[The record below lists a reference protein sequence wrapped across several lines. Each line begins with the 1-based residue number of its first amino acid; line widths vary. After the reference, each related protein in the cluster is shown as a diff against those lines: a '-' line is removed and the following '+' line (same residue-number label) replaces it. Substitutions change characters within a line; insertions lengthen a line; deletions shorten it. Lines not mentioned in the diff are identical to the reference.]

1 MSKVNGN
8 STAYKKTQATSWG
21 NSAQHYA
28 SDVHEGSG
36 IMMPLIGAYV
46 ETAKEEVNGSPQI
59 LDVASGSGEPGIQL
73 AKLFPDGSVTM
84 TDLAEGMITQAQRRA
99 ELHGVKNASFAV
111 ADAEDL
117 SNYGGATFDV
127 VTCNC
132 GLMFMPDY
140 ERALSEFKRVL
151 KPGGLA
157 MMSAWGLPE
166 HTQLIRLMHDMRTA
180 IAPDDSFFADPNIL
194 GSREKL
200 LHALQRAGFSS
211 SSCREVN
218 VPMHVP
224 GEKVQDVLQHN
235 AVIAELLERLV
246 KRGDPD
252 VAERSAAALLDSAAR
267 RGFLQEDGTIQCP
280 TNIALF
286 VSARA

>member
-1 MSKVNGN
+1 MSKANEN
-8 STAYKKTQATSWG
+8 STAYKETQATSWG
-21 NSAQHYA
+21 KSAQQYA
-28 SDVHEGSG
+28 TDVHEGSG

-46 ETAKEEVNGSPQI
+46 DTAREEVKGSPQI
-59 LDVASGSGEPGIQL
+59 LDIASGSGEPGLQL
-73 AKLFPDGSVTM
+73 AKLFPDGRVTM
-84 TDLAEGMITQAQRRA
+84 TDLAEGMIIEAKRRA
-99 ELHGVKNASFAV
+99 DLHGVKNASFAV

-117 SNYGGATFDV
+117 SHYGDATFDV

-132 GLMFMPDY
+132 GLMFMPNY
-140 ERALSEFKRVL
+140 ERALSEFRRVL

-157 MMSAWGLPE
+157 MLSVWGLPE
-166 HTQLIRLMHDMRTA
+166 HTQLISLMRDMQTA
-180 IAPDDSFFADPNIL
+180 IAPEDSFFADPNVL
-194 GSREKL
+194 GCREKL
-200 LHALQRAGFSS
+200 LHAVQHAGFST

-224 GEKVQDVLQHN
+224 GERVQNALLHN

-252 VAERSAAALLDSAAR
+252 VADRAAAALLDAAAR

-286 VSARA
+286 VCARS